1 MADDYNISY
10 SYQTGSGTPAPQ
22 PTGTPV
28 TSPDTRADTAL
39 YAFADCERVDMQNG
53 GTLLIHK
60 HSDNQ
65 MIVAP
70 EVSIALH
77 SCRTFR
83 TLQQHVDILTTT
95 IPQLAGQQA
104 DVANVQSIDTNSPQ
118 GLQAWTAPLL
128 AFTPVR
134 IARGVPSAVRSRGV
148 MAVGRGRVC

>member
-10 SYQTGSGTPAPQ
+10 SYQTGTGTPAPQ

-28 TSPDTRADTAL
+28 TSPDTAL

-60 HSDNQ
+60 HSDSQ

-70 EVSIALH
+70 EVSVALH

-83 TLQQHVDILTTT
+83 TLQQHVDVLTTT

-104 DVANVQSIDTNSPQ
+104 NVLDMVKDA
-118 GLQAWTAPLL
+118 GLMT
-128 AFTPVR
+128 
-134 IARGVPSAVRSRGV
+134 SAESRRPPFPDPHSRRTRKTIWKG
-148 MAVGRGRVC
+148 G